1 MKRFVRCTCLLLAM
15 AMVLVI
21 PAVAAET
28 VEPKGSRYFG
38 NSSVFLCNVSGTYFE
53 AWFDVTGVNTM
64 DAIGVNFIKIQQS
77 SDGSNW
83 TTVKTY
89 TKESYTN
96 LIDYNSTTHS
106 AGVGYTAVGGCYYR
120 AYIQLY
126 AKKGVNFATMDEYTS
141 KIYIPAN

>member
-1 MKRFVRCTCLLLAM
+1 MKRFARCTCLLLAM
-15 AMVLVI
+15 CMILAV
-21 PAVAAET
+21 PAYAADTVAQKA
-28 VEPKGSRYFG
+28 SNYFG
-38 NSSVFLCNVSGTYFE
+38 RSSVYLCNISGNYFE
-53 AWFDVTGVNTM
+53 AWFDVTGVSRM

-96 LIDYNSTTHS
+96 LIDYTSTTHS
-106 AGVGYTAVGGCYYR
+106 AGVSYTAVGGYYYR
-120 AYIQLY
+120 AFIQLY
-126 AKKGVNFATMDEYTS
+126 AKKGVNSATMNEYTT